1 MALRGVPVALR
12 AFQVVPFAL
21 RAFQWSEAADN
32 SVYFC
37 GKRMLF
43 LQKKLP
49 AGGAGSGGITQ
60 RRIHLYQL
68 HKADI
73 QNLRE
78 LLPRACQ
85 PEYQP
90 QVHLRRDHTPNRI
103 HRIRTSS
110 CSIILMEH
118 AAPGYSFLSFSLNR
132 ACKGT
137 KIFWHSQIFSQK
149 NLQIVPFGLRICN
162 FFAILIKKR
171 VPLFPCGMKGTK
183 NF

>member
-1 MALRGVPVALR
+1 MRIALLITSIGN
-12 AFQVVPFAL
+12 FGKKGF
-21 RAFQWSEAADN
+21 
-32 SVYFC
+32 YFC
-37 GKRMLF
+37 K
-43 LQKKLP
+43 KKLP

-60 RRIHLYQL
+60 RRSHLYQL

-85 PEYQP
+85 AEYQP

-103 HRIRTSS
+103 HRILTSS

-132 ACKGT
+132 ACKVT

-149 NLQIVPFGLRICN
+149 NLQIVRLGLRICN
-162 FFAILIKKR
+162 Y
-171 VPLFPCGMKGTK
+171 
-183 NF
+183 

>member
-1 MALRGVPVALR
+1 
-12 AFQVVPFAL
+12 
-21 RAFQWSEAADN
+21 
-32 SVYFC
+32 
-37 GKRMLF
+37 MLF

-171 VPLFPCGMKGTK
+171 VPLFPCGMHSLLRSRSFGAKRR
-183 NF
+183 

>member
-1 MALRGVPVALR
+1 M
-12 AFQVVPFAL
+12 AL

-32 SVYFC
+32 SVYFLRNLSTFAEKGC
-37 GKRMLF
+37 YFCK
-43 LQKKLP
+43 KKLP

-137 KIFWHSQIFSQK
+137 KIFWNMQK
-149 NLQIVPFGLRICN
+149 KFN

-183 NF
+183 KFWNVQI